1 MCLRKFILI
10 FVFSTFFVN
19 ISFSQR
25 KIIFTKPVVKD
36 VQTKFI
42 NLNISDGLSNDVV
55 NDIIQDGNGLM
66 WICTMDGINTYDGN
80 AFNVYFNVRDDSL
93 SPQSSE
99 VFCVEIDTKGK
110 LYFGTKKG
118 ICVYRP
124 DDNKFKRLSL
134 RGNGFNND
142 DAYIRQIKSD
152 GKNGLWVEILEG
164 GLLHY
169 DLLADTIDKFYK
181 HNPTQQPYYRYHPI
195 YYDRDSTLWIGGRGL
210 DPAYLKKG
218 SSELKYIRSNPD
230 DMNKKRENDVASFYE
245 DSRGT
250 FWVSA
255 LDGIYLLNRKT
266 ETYKKF
272 FRTSTWDILEDYN
285 NNLWFAGGNGVYKYL
300 PDANQMMWFTK
311 DKDNPASLSSN
322 SVYKVYEDY
331 HGNLW
336 FATNNGLSIYSPEL
350 YPFGSYS
357 HIPGIINSP
366 QGLNVTAV
374 AENVKGGLWIGY
386 EENGLDYF
394 TPTNGN
400 FQHYNKSNS
409 GLSANE
415 VSCLHLDEEDN
426 KLWIGLWKG
435 IGFNSL
441 NLNTMDFQLFS
452 LNKTNTREDW
462 YNDLIEDNYGNFY
475 IGFWGGQGLYTF
487 DREKGRFL
495 KTLKNKFPR
504 LTLSRLIT
512 RFLKDNSGNIW
523 FGTTNGGL
531 YIYYP
536 EKDTSKA
543 YFSDIDDNR
552 GLTSNTINDLCL
564 DNDDYIWIISNT
576 LQKYIPENDSFL
588 SFGREKGLM
597 SNSLV
602 SMLSDNLGNIW
613 VATSDKGLFKFNVAD
628 ELFTQYTTHSGLQ
641 SNKFSK
647 GRLKLST
654 GELFFGGTNGF
665 NLFSPGYII
674 KRASIPKPFFGNLYL
689 NYKKVFPNLTTSPER
704 TFSPD
709 ITNINIELN
718 STDAVNPERYQYQ
731 CIMEGYD
738 EDWVN
743 VDSKFREIS
752 YSFVPAGTYTFKY
765 RIGDGERW
773 SIYTAESVLIF
784 REAFYNT
791 LWFKLLI
798 IIFTLLIIIAVVRQ
812 RIFDL
817 DSKNKNLELQQ
828 RLFRLQMNPH
838 FMFNSLLAI
847 QNFVFKK
854 DVKEAGIYIA
864 DFARLFRLILDNS
877 RSEFV
882 LFEKEIE
889 TLKLYLK
896 LQSLRYNDKFTYKIF
911 VDEGIDLETMMIPPM
926 LAQPIIENAIEHGIF
941 KKDNKGFIEI
951 NYKLFP
957 DKIYFEV
964 VDDGVGLTATKH
976 NESFSDHK
984 SSALEITRERLK
996 VLARKH
1002 KFVVKFSINEITDN
1016 ESIKGTRVGFYL
1028 PFKYRIK

>member
-1 MCLRKFILI
+1 MAVRKYILFLVLSILFIDT
-10 FVFSTFFVN
+10 SY
-19 ISFSQR
+19 SQR
-25 KIIFTKPVVKD
+25 KLLYNKPVVKD

-55 NDIIQDGNGLM
+55 NDIIQDKNGLM

-80 AFNVYFNVRDDSL
+80 VFNVYYNVQSDTL
-93 SPQSSE
+93 SPPSNE
-99 VFCVEIDTKGK
+99 VYCVEIDKEGK
-110 LYFGTKKG
+110 LYFGTNKG
-118 ICVYRP
+118 ICVYVP
-124 DDNKFKRLSL
+124 ENDNFKRLHL
-134 RGNGFNND
+134 RGSDFGKD
-142 DAYIRQIKSD
+142 DVYIRQVKYD
-152 GKNGLWVEILEG
+152 GKQGLWIEILEG

-169 DLLADTIDKFYK
+169 NIIEDTVDKYIK
-181 HNPTQQPYYRYHPI
+181 HDGIIQPYYRYHPI
-195 YYDRDSTLWIGGRGL
+195 YYDRDSTLWIGGRTL
-210 DPAYLKKG
+210 DPGYLKKG
-218 SSELKYIRSNPD
+218 SSKLKYIRSNPE
-230 DMNKKRENDVASFYE
+230 DMTKKRENDVACFYE

-255 LDGIYLLNRKT
+255 LDGIYILDRKT

-272 FRTSTWDILEDYN
+272 FRTSTWHIYEDYS
-285 NNLWFAGGNGVYKYL
+285 NNLWFSGGSGVFKYL
-300 PDANQMMWFTK
+300 PDADQMIWFSK

-350 YPFGSYS
+350 FPFGSYS
-357 HIPGIINSP
+357 HIPGMDNSP
-366 QGLNVTAV
+366 QGVNVTAV
-374 AENVKGGLWIGY
+374 AEDKSGGLWIGY

-394 TPTNGN
+394 TPRNEIFTHFNR
-400 FQHYNKSNS
+400 SNS
-409 GLSANE
+409 GLSVNE
-415 VSCLHLDEEDN
+415 VSSLYLDEEIN
-426 KLWIGLWKG
+426 ILWIGLWRG

-441 NLNTMDFQLFS
+441 NLKTMNFELFS
-452 LNKTNTREDW
+452 YNKKNSREDW
-462 YNDLIEDNYGNFY
+462 YNDFIEDDLGNFY
-475 IGFWGGQGLYTF
+475 IGFWGGQGLFTF
-487 DREKGRFL
+487 DKENGRF
-495 KTLKNKFPR
+495 KKSLKNKFPR
-504 LTLSRLIT
+504 VQLSRLIT

-531 YIYYP
+531 YVYNP
-536 EKDTSKA
+536 VTDTSKA
-543 YFSDIDDNR
+543 YFADVEDSR
-552 GLTSNTINDLCL
+552 GLKSNSINDLCI
-564 DNDDYIWIISNT
+564 DNDDNIWVISST

-588 SFGREKGLM
+588 SYGKQCGLT

-602 SMLSDNLGNIW
+602 SLLADNLGNIW
-613 VATSDKGLFKFNVAD
+613 VATSDKGLFKFNVGD
-628 ELFTQYTTHSGLQ
+628 ELFTQYTEHSGLQ
-641 SNKFSK
+641 SNKFRK
-647 GRLKLST
+647 GRMKLST
-654 GELFFGGTNGF
+654 GELFFGGANGF

-674 KRASIPKPFFGNLYL
+674 KRSSIPNPFFGNLYL
-689 NYKKVFPNLTTSPER
+689 NYKKVFPNLNTSSKR
-704 TFSPD
+704 SFSSD
-709 ITNINIELN
+709 ITNVKIELN
-718 STDAVNPERYQYQ
+718 STDAVNPERYYYQ
-731 CIMEGYD
+731 CMLEGYD
-738 EDWVN
+738 EDWIN
-743 VDSKFREIS
+743 VDRKYREIS

-773 SIYTAESVLIF
+773 SLHTAECELKFKEV
-784 REAFYNT
+784 FYST
-791 LWFKLLI
+791 WWFKLI
-798 IIFTLLIIIAVVRQ
+798 IIVFILLIIIAVVRQ

-854 DVKEAGIYIA
+854 DVKEAGLYIA

-889 TLKLYLK
+889 TLRLYLK
-896 LQSLRYNDKFTYKIF
+896 LQSLRYEDKFSYKIV
-911 VDEGIDLETMMIPPM
+911 VDENIDLDTMMIPPM

-941 KKDNKGFIEI
+941 KKENRGNIEI

-964 VDDGVGLTATKH
+964 IDDGVGLSATKH

-996 VLARKH
+996 VLAKNH
-1002 KFVVKFSINEITDN
+1002 KFVVKFSIKEITDN
-1016 ESIKGTRVGFYL
+1016 KVVKGTKVGFYL